1 MPDEQ
6 RVIPA
11 ALAKALSDK
20 LYDKQ
25 RAATLKIERLVLDAL
40 EADDEKRIYSL
51 IAELSTDFATSEKES
66 ARIGGLVAL
75 AATAVALTHIN
86 IRPFLP
92 HMVPPMVSALSDGES
107 KVRYFACESL
117 YNVAKVS
124 RGSILRWFN
133 DVFDGLA
140 RVTAD
145 SVKTVKDGADY
156 LDRLFKDIVAE
167 QAATCL
173 DWYDSGQ
180 SDNEVVGRDEAEAGV
195 VDGNADDAADER
207 EIGGF
212 MAEAPRRGSTDS
224 HNIFSQTGGSADKTR
239 KNVSEAH
246 QHPPGSV
253 PEDESQS
260 EDPKQRRGPRLA
272 FSLEKFVPLLAER
285 MHTYK
290 PSTRLYLIE
299 WIRVLDSVPGLDLI
313 VYLPEFFDGLLRFLS
328 DPSDDVRN
336 RTQSLLGELLN
347 EIRECVEMQGIESDD
362 NDGGALLHMEDE
374 FADDDSASWSEEYPR
389 VSRARVRSSTMQS
402 AVHAEGRFA
411 DDLPPRQHPL
421 GVQSRQQQQ
430 QQHLSLSRRPSRA
443 PSAAGSI
450 SGTRNMPV
458 SSSVTG
464 GGSAGLAHFYHSHPS
479 DRPHSRTGSRAHL
492 HVRSGSGVDG
502 TTNRSAASIM
512 SSALASGQLH
522 GVSDELRMAAR
533 RKKIRAERASNA
545 LIPGASVVIN
555 FARCV
560 DILIPHLES
569 NDQEIQ
575 GTALGWVLQFTWL
588 CPQVIVQFVPRLV
601 NAVLPSVSHPM
612 PTHRHTAEDVNLQ
625 LYELVSAAPD
635 PVKRVADDPKQGK
648 SAREVDDQCDNRQ
661 QKHRQRQNSLLKEN
675 AQWASSVPSEI
686 GAKPTAARPLPPVTS
701 TATAAVGNMTRPQ
714 SPSLSAYSVASVTG
728 QPLAVRSRAGS
739 LLQATSASPAPSSLA
754 ATPSL
759 QPADKAAAIG
769 SRPQSPP
776 AAVLHPA
783 PVSVAEVTAG
793 IDGARVSADHE
804 GDNDAGSAGEQPCE
818 PSAEAGTSVIEEP
831 FNYEHAATAIMELFA
846 KNVHEPTKVCGM
858 QWLLLL
864 HRKAPWRILTP
875 EDMSF
880 PVLLKMLSDSS
891 EQVIKLDLQ
900 LFAQIALYS
909 QNEQKKDKPELR
921 ASYDV
926 DPREMPYL
934 SRFFGS
940 LLQMFATD
948 RVLLETRAALM
959 VRQLCV
965 VLDPELVFCLFARLL
980 TLPRFSVD
988 CVDHRQWQGREHAMT
1003 GSDVDLAARVSG
1015 NDYDD
1020 AKEPGYAVLPEAFQQ
1035 IGSAEPDILETP
1047 VASASDVPERMPS
1060 LESINAASTTP
1071 HSRRPTSGIDAPL
1084 SEFGDDF
1091 SDGNASDHADEY
1103 MSDHEGTRAYADGS
1117 ELDSLVDLEF
1127 VGIMVQHLSWILV
1140 TAPET
1145 AKLRLVLRRYSV
1157 QLAAYSQAPGLASI
1171 RGAITGAAAR
1181 SAASGRQQGRA
1192 SGSAAA
1198 AAAAAAVG
1206 GRRRGASTAGAKEA
1220 ATAAENVAQQ
1230 AKPSKLVRAST
1241 GAGNAAFPAAFPA
1254 AAAASVSV
1262 RGNGGSGVAG
1272 GSNSNSSSRD
1282 ATRPQQKHQ
1291 QQAARNAQ
1299 QLRKAKH
1306 VLAQAVARIQRDV
1319 DQNELSHGLFVSLFR
1334 AWSYNPA
1341 SCLTLCLLSQHY
1353 EISAL
1358 LIHAF
1363 GELPQDMTVSFLVQ
1377 LDKLV
1382 QLIES
1387 PVFTFL
1393 RLQLLDPLQH
1403 PLLVRTLYGLL
1414 MMLPQSSAFAILR
1427 NRLSTV
1433 AMLPM
1438 SGPGVAE
1445 LFQQGRAGVASA
1457 SLESDAANAGA
1468 QQDALAG
1475 AAQTHYHYHCHYHP
1489 PGCISAAGDINCVSA
1504 GSVQGS
1510 AAGASGQLGG
1520 ALGIQPCD
1528 LHELIQLLTA
1538 GGKRQMQ
1545 GETHSHAAEQK
1556 LASAASILQQ
1566 LAELQ
1571 IYAGGDM
1578 VSLGANSIGCCGCA
1592 CHGAGSSS
1600 AGDSSANFG
1609 ASVVATKLVEMYRGI
1624 RRRYAQALARSHQTR

>member
-180 SDNEVVGRDEAEAGV
+180 SDNEVVERDEAEAGV
-195 VDGNADDAADER
+195 VDGNAGDAADER
-207 EIGGF
+207 EIGEF

-239 KNVSEAH
+239 KNVSGAH
-246 QHPPGSV
+246 QHPPASV
-253 PEDESQS
+253 PEGESQS

-328 DPSDDVRN
+328 DPNDDVRN

-362 NDGGALLHMEDE
+362 NDGALLHMDDE
-374 FADDDSASWSEEYPR
+374 FADDDSISWSEEYPR
-389 VSRARVRSSTMQS
+389 VSKARVRSSTMQS

-421 GVQSRQQQQ
+421 GVQSRQQ

-464 GGSAGLAHFYHSHPS
+464 GGSASLAHFYHNHPS

-502 TTNRSAASIM
+502 TINRSAASIM

-635 PVKRVADDPKQGK
+635 PVKRVADDPKQSK
-648 SAREVDDQCDNRQ
+648 SAREVDGLCDNRQ
-661 QKHRQRQNSLLKEN
+661 QKHRQRQNSLLKES

-686 GAKPTAARPLPPVTS
+686 GAKLTAARPLPPVTS

-714 SPSLSAYSVASVTG
+714 SPSLSAYSVASVAG

-759 QPADKAAAIG
+759 QPADKTAAIG

-776 AAVLHPA
+776 ATVLHPA
-783 PVSVAEVTAG
+783 PVSVVEVTAG
-793 IDGARVSADHE
+793 IDGARISDDHE
-804 GDNDAGSAGEQPCE
+804 GDNDAGSVGDQPCE
-818 PSAEAGTSVIEEP
+818 PSAEPGTSVIEEP

-900 LFAQIALYS
+900 LFAQISLYS

-988 CVDHRQWQGREHAMT
+988 SVDHHQWQGRDHLLT

-1020 AKEPGYAVLPEAFQQ
+1020 AKESGYVVLPEGFQQ
-1035 IGSAEPDILETP
+1035 TGNAEADILETA
-1047 VASASDVPERMPS
+1047 VTSAAYVPERMPS
-1060 LESINAASTTP
+1060 LESINANSTTQ
-1071 HSRRPTSGIDAPL
+1071 HNRRSTSGIDAPL

-1103 MSDHEGTRAYADGS
+1103 MSDHEGNRVYADGS

-1145 AKLRLVLRRYSV
+1145 AKLRLVLRQYSV

-1171 RGAITGAAAR
+1171 RGAITGAAVR
-1181 SAASGRQQGRA
+1181 SAASGRQQGRG
-1192 SGSAAA
+1192 SGSVAV
-1198 AAAAAAVG
+1198 VG
-1206 GRRRGASTAGAKEA
+1206 GRRRGASTAGSVAPGSAGAKEPA
-1220 ATAAENVAQQ
+1220 AAAENLAQQ

-1241 GAGNAAFPAAFPA
+1241 GASNATFSA

-1262 RGNGGSGVAG
+1262 RGNAGSGVAG
-1272 GSNSNSSSRD
+1272 GNNSNNSSSRD
-1282 ATRPQQKHQ
+1282 AARPQQKHQ

-1299 QLRKAKH
+1299 KLRKAKH
-1306 VLAQAVARIQRDV
+1306 VLSQAVARIQRDV
-1319 DQNELSHGLFVSLFR
+1319 DQNEQSHRLFVSLFR

-1445 LFQQGRAGVASA
+1445 LFQQGRAGVANVSM
-1457 SLESDAANAGA
+1457 ESDAANTGS
-1468 QQDALAG
+1468 QQESLAG

-1489 PGCISAAGDINCVSA
+1489 PSCVSATGDINCVSA

-1510 AAGASGQLGG
+1510 AAGASGQLSS

-1528 LHELIQLLTA
+1528 LHELIQLLTV
-1538 GGKRQMQ
+1538 GGKQQMQ
-1545 GETHSHAAEQK
+1545 GEIHTHAAEQK
-1556 LASAASILQQ
+1556 LASASSILQQ

-1571 IYAGGDM
+1571 IYAGGNM

-1592 CHGAGSSS
+1592 CHGAGGSSV
-1600 AGDSSANFG
+1600 GDSSANFG